1 MIRASDKEND
11 ITVSISFIIIIIII
25 IRWRRGREYC
35 TSNVLPLLVRI
46 VWVWFTGSDNIRLF
60 TGPLEGPGELER
72 VTIINS

>member
-11 ITVSISFIIIIIII
+11 ITVFILIIIIIIII

-60 TGPLEGPGELER
+60 TGPFEGPGELER
-72 VTIINS
+72 VTIITS